1 MGTIL
6 FFFWDGFS
14 GTQVAPEVIDEF
26 YSIPFRGEVFKP
38 VERGEVFVPK
48 ARGEVFRVGDR

>member
-14 GTQVAPEVIDEF
+14 EEQVAPEVVDEC
-26 YSIPFRGEVFKP
+26 YSVSFRGEVFKP